1 MRTNRVLIGRI
12 VGAQGLRGELKIHA
26 LTDNPARFSDMEKLR
41 LYGSDGTL
49 RAELNLLSVRFLD
62 SKGIVVAG
70 TKEVTDRNG
79 AEALVGTTVE
89 ISPEERYVLE
99 EGAYWVDDLIG
110 LTVVDHSTGE
120 VLGTVSDVMPAGE
133 NDLYTVRDE
142 KGADHFIPA
151 VKEFI
156 AGVDLDRR
164 EIRISLI
171 EGLWDS

>member
-26 LTDNPARFSDMEKLR
+26 LTDNPARFADMKNLR
-41 LYGSDGTL
+41 LYGSDGML
-49 RAELNLLSVRFLD
+49 RAELTLLSVRFLD

-79 AEALVGTTVE
+79 AESLVGTTVE
-89 ISPEERYVLE
+89 IFPGERYPLE
-99 EGAYWVDDLIG
+99 EGAFWVDDLIG
-110 LTVVDHSTGE
+110 MTAVDHSTGD
-120 VLGTVSDVMPAGE
+120 VLGTVSDAMPAGE
-133 NDLYTVRDE
+133 NDLYAVRDE

-156 AGVDLDRR
+156 AGVDLEKR
-164 EIRISLI
+164 EMRISLI

>member
-1 MRTNRVLIGRI
+1 
-12 VGAQGLRGELKIHA
+12 LRGELKIHA

-89 ISPEERYVLE
+89 ISPEERYILE